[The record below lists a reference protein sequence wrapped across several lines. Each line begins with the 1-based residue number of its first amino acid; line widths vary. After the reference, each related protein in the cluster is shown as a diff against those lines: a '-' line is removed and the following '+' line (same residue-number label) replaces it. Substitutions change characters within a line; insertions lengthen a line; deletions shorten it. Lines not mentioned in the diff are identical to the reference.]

1 MALSVVPVAKCVP
14 WGTGIA
20 LCVLTY
26 TMVHV
31 SCQVITCSLPY
42 LPEDADFQ
50 EGWNTSD
57 CGLVLGFAALA
68 AALGYG
74 VHGPLIDRFGV
85 VFGLSVALGGCSLG
99 VALLAT
105 AETQA
110 AFVLGSILVRFSYA
124 AGWPAEMK
132 ALKLLVPEEYQGMA
146 VSALGFASR
155 GGAILGRGFFGVLLR
170 SFTWRQIAWQAAQ
183 LLFVAGGIAVLV
195 MRGLLTSASKAP
207 EARSQSRAI
216 RDILKEPSV
225 WLVTG
230 AFAFLCHV
238 QHADDFMPLL
248 FQGLTKSKSVVLSCV
263 YPGGGIAA
271 MALNAWKG
279 NLLQRRQREQLYVAS
294 SILGAALLTLLLFI
308 AAAEAEAEA
317 SPCTVTI
324 VALTLF
330 LVAFCCALPYY
341 LVPNL
346 FAFDLMG
353 TECATLIGFFEL
365 TSFCSMMPA
374 HMVLLHIAETM
385 GWTYALLQMV
395 LTMCC
400 AAIFL
405 ALLIPQWRALVSR
418 LPESRGSAGAVED
431 GHISSYTSLKQEKL
445 S

>member
-1 MALSVVPVAKCVP
+1 
-14 WGTGIA
+14 
-20 LCVLTY
+20 
-26 TMVHV
+26 
-31 SCQVITCSLPY
+31 
-42 LPEDADFQ
+42 
-50 EGWNTSD
+50 
-57 CGLVLGFAALA
+57 
-68 AALGYG
+68 
-74 VHGPLIDRFGV
+74 
-85 VFGLSVALGGCSLG
+85 
-99 VALLAT
+99 
-105 AETQA
+105 
-110 AFVLGSILVRFSYA
+110 
-124 AGWPAEMK
+124 
-132 ALKLLVPEEYQGMA
+132 
-146 VSALGFASR
+146 
-155 GGAILGRGFFGVLLR
+155 
-170 SFTWRQIAWQAAQ
+170 
-183 LLFVAGGIAVLV
+183 
-195 MRGLLTSASKAP
+195 
-207 EARSQSRAI
+207 
-216 RDILKEPSV
+216 
-225 WLVTG
+225 
-230 AFAFLCHV
+230 
-238 QHADDFMPLL
+238 
-248 FQGLTKSKSVVLSCV
+248 
-263 YPGGGIAA
+263 

-374 HMVLLHIAETM
+374 HMVLLHIAGTM